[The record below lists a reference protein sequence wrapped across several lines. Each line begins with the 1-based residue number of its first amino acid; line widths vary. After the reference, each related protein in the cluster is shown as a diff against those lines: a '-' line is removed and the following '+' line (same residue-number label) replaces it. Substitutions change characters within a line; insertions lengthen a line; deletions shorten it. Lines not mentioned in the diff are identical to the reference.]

1 MNEFE
6 VGLKIKVTGNENEK
20 NIFAHI
26 CVKSG
31 LIYVKLR
38 PN

>member
-20 NIFAHI
+20 KTFSRISASKVDRFTSN
-26 CVKSG
+26 
-31 LIYVKLR
+31 
-38 PN
+38 